1 MYSSSILTYSIAALD
16 LKVKQLAELNVCWNS
31 VYRRLFWYDKWESV
45 RGCING
51 LGRLEFFLHVCKLA
65 KANYYLSI
73 AKSGNNAIRDVF
85 WAL

>member
-1 MYSSSILTYSIAALD
+1 MGVGKGMYKRFG
-16 LKVKQLAELNVCWNS
+16 KVGIV
-31 VYRRLFWYDKWESV
+31 
-45 RGCING
+45 
-51 LGRLEFFLHVCKLA
+51 LHVCKLA